1 MLCTDAGVYWPAK
14 AIDRQ
19 IEDIVV
25 RVELAEQWQERC
37 LGIASEASNLV
48 EMRNERGD
56 LERRRQRYTHLFK
69 EGLIQRD
76 ELDREIARI
85 ENRLLTL
92 APAEVTEVE
101 LALEDFSRFRENWS
115 LATPEEKHDIVS
127 SMVEKVYVDMEA
139 GNLVE
144 IVPKPGFKS
153 VLEGLGITKPS
164 ETSLDDFP
172 LVIGDPDGVSRR
184 KITLLRFADS
194 VDLVRSASD
203 TEAMGGYTSIQRLVH
218 SALCELPLPDLRWP
232 RQSGQ
237 GSRCSV
243 RWLHAQWCHLLHTR
257 GTCRPSPARAGDSTS
272 VLQAQSLRRLL
283 VWNPA
288 RLR

>member
-37 LGIASEASNLV
+37 LEIASEASNLV

-172 LVIGDPDGVSRR
+172 LVIGDPDGNRGFAPQNHLT
-184 KITLLRFADS
+184 TLC
-194 VDLVRSASD
+194 
-203 TEAMGGYTSIQRLVH
+203 G
-218 SALCELPLPDLRWP
+218 
-232 RQSGQ
+232 
-237 GSRCSV
+237 
-243 RWLHAQWCHLLHTR
+243 
-257 GTCRPSPARAGDSTS
+257 
-272 VLQAQSLRRLL
+272 
-283 VWNPA
+283 
-288 RLR
+288 